1 AEEDKLINSLTPIPV
16 SNKGIVAP
24 GGMGFLCQKKIGL
37 YINVPFMQHMLQ
49 IRNDFEIVEI
59 LRKESS
65 HIRDIAGKL
74 KMVPSTVMRTLKFL
88 QKEKV
93 VDLKKEGKNSKYFLK
108 DTLEA
113 TAYLYL
119 SENYKLLK
127 VLEDPV
133 LRRVIKELKAATSG
147 ELIILFGSYAK
158 KNAAS
163 TSDIDIYVET
173 SDKSLKQRLEKIS
186 GKLSIKIGNF
196 NKEVSLAKEIIRN
209 HIIIQNVERFY
220 QLLK

>member
-1 AEEDKLINSLTPIPV
+1 
-16 SNKGIVAP
+16 
-24 GGMGFLCQKKIGL
+24 
-37 YINVPFMQHMLQ
+37 MLQ
-49 IRNDFEIVEI
+49 IRNNFEIVEV
-59 LRKESS
+59 LRKEPC

-74 KMVPSTVMRTLKFL
+74 RMVPSTVMRTLRFL

-113 TAYLYL
+113 TVYLYL
-119 SENYKLLK
+119 SEHYKLLK
-127 VLEDPV
+127 TLEDPM
-133 LRRVIKELKAATSG
+133 LRRVIKELKATTSG
-147 ELIILFGSYAK
+147 ELIILFGSHAK

-173 SDKSLKQRLEKIS
+173 GDKSLKQRLEKIS

-196 NKEVSLAKEIIRN
+196 NKEVPLAKEIIRN
-209 HIIIQNVERFY
+209 HIIVQNVERFY